1 MYSERQSQRRRG
13 CMYFLMGVMIGLVYF
28 ATVESLAVVAACF
41 MGVAIAVLAGGVYYL
56 IRGYLP
62 EKRLKQD

>member
-1 MYSERQSQRRRG
+1 MYG
-13 CMYFLMGVMIGLVYF
+13 IIGLLIGLVYF
-28 ATVESLAVVAACF
+28 ATVETIALVAACF

-62 EKRLKQD
+62 EKKVEKE